1 MVNITAD
8 SRKVKKGD
16 IFVAIGGFLHD
27 GHEFIPKAIE
37 NGASKIIAEKGTY
50 SIPYEIVENSREYLV
65 NYLKT
70 EYNSQLEDMKIVGV
84 TGTNGKTTTAFL
96 LYEALRSLGEKV
108 AYIGTI
114 GFYLDEKVMHLPNT
128 CPDIWDLYDLF
139 MQAKEHGCS
148 YVIQEVSSHA
158 LAYPRIEGYEFDY
171 VLFTNLTQDHLDY
184 HKTMENYA
192 LAKQILFKKLKKGGK
207 AFVNIDDPYKDY
219 FLLSQNQ
226 NITYGFEK
234 SDYQITS
241 YHMNHL
247 GSQFSYQY
255 KDNIFKLCMKLIGKY
270 NVYNVMGVVAI
281 LREMGISNYDV
292 ERVIP
297 NLVAPVGRMDM
308 VKYKN
313 NNIIIDYAHTPDAF
327 EKIINTVE
335 EVLKGNMY
343 VVFGCTGGRDR
354 SKRSIMF
361 DIVTSHAKKVI
372 LTNDDPHDED
382 PNQIIDDILDGAKV
396 SNYEVCLDRKNAIQR
411 GISFLQEND
420 VLLILGK
427 GHEEFMLIGNDR
439 IPFNDKQVV
448 LDYLNTILSR

>member
-1 MVNITAD
+1 
-8 SRKVKKGD
+8 
-16 IFVAIGGFLHD
+16 
-27 GHEFIPKAIE
+27 
-37 NGASKIIAEKGTY
+37 
-50 SIPYEIVENSREYLV
+50 
-65 NYLKT
+65 
-70 EYNSQLEDMKIVGV
+70 
-84 TGTNGKTTTAFL
+84 
-96 LYEALRSLGEKV
+96 
-108 AYIGTI
+108 
-114 GFYLDEKVMHLPNT
+114 
-128 CPDIWDLYDLF
+128 
-139 MQAKEHGCS
+139 
-148 YVIQEVSSHA
+148 
-158 LAYPRIEGYEFDY
+158 
-171 VLFTNLTQDHLDY
+171 
-184 HKTMENYA
+184 
-192 LAKQILFKKLKKGGK
+192 
-207 AFVNIDDPYKDY
+207 
-219 FLLSQNQ
+219 
-226 NITYGFEK
+226 
-234 SDYQITS
+234 
-241 YHMNHL
+241 MNHL

-327 EKIINTVE
+327 EKIINTVK

-354 SKRSIMF
+354 SKRPIMF